1 MNSSITFRDA
11 KLFGM
16 AMTLLALEAAPSYSG
31 DEETLTID
39 SEDVLTIKAL
49 LNDNGI
55 FNFTVEG
62 LDEDERDQFRTDGE
76 ADADALASA
85 GFGTDEDYGSASE
98 HVSTMSE
105 PHQIVPNGQE
115 TLPPVT
121 SRTLRCPRC
130 LSSWDGGPIP
140 EKYHEHYSPPYRWSK
155 LIGIEIQGL
164 YDGIHHW
171 QCPCCN
177 TTFPRYHESAD
188 GVALTRMFH
197 DEAHRVTGYKTVG
210 ERFACS

>member
-1 MNSSITFRDA
+1 MNSSITFRDV

-98 HVSTMSE
+98 HVS
-105 PHQIVPNGQE
+105 
-115 TLPPVT
+115 
-121 SRTLRCPRC
+121 
-130 LSSWDGGPIP
+130 D
-140 EKYHEHYSPPYRWSK
+140 
-155 LIGIEIQGL
+155 
-164 YDGIHHW
+164 
-171 QCPCCN
+171 
-177 TTFPRYHESAD
+177 
-188 GVALTRMFH
+188 
-197 DEAHRVTGYKTVG
+197 DE
-210 ERFACS
+210 